1 MAKKKQQNRNKK
13 KKNHRNQKAAASSQD
28 PDLDTDT
35 EDAADSNRDAFAEF
49 MTNTDKAMTEY
60 QNLTEEERKANGCED
75 FKKVCD
81 RFIRY
86 DMIQLF

>member
-35 EDAADSNRDAFAEF
+35 DAADSNRDAFAEF